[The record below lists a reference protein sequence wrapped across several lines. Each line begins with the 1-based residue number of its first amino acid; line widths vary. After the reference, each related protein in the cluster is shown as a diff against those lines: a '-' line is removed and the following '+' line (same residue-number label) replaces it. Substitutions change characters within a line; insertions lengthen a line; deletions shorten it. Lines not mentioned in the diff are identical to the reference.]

1 MRIVIALGG
10 NALLRRG
17 EEMTAENQRENIRI
31 AAKVLAPIIEKHEV
45 VISHGNGPQV
55 GLLSLQSA
63 AYKEV
68 EEYPLDILGA
78 QTQGMIGYMIEQE
91 LGNHLP
97 VEIPIASILTM
108 VEIDPEDSAFSNPT
122 KPIGPIYDEKEAR
135 NLAKLKGWDIK
146 QDGDY
151 WRRVVPSPEP
161 HRIFQLRPIH
171 WLLEKGTVVI
181 CAGGGGI
188 PTSYKD
194 NGKLE
199 GVEVVIDKDRAS
211 SLLAFELEADLL
223 IMATDTDGVYLDWG
237 GDSEKIIS
245 KTTPEEISKY
255 SFDKGSMG
263 PKVEAA
269 CSFVERSGQRAVIGS
284 LKDIEK
290 MVSGISG
297 TQFLLK

>member
-91 LGNHLP
+91 IGNHLP

-108 VEIDPEDSAFSNPT
+108 VEIDPEDPAFSNPT

-135 NLAKLKGWDIK
+135 DLAKLKGWNIK
-146 QDGDY
+146 QDGNY

-237 GDSEKIIS
+237 SDSEKIIS

>member
-17 EEMTAENQRENIRI
+17 EKMTANNQRENIRI
-31 AAKVLAPIIEKHEV
+31 AARALAPIIEEHEV

-91 LGNHLP
+91 LGNILP
-97 VEIPIASILTM
+97 IEKPIASILTM
-108 VEIDPEDSAFSNPT
+108 VEIDPEDPAFSNPT
-122 KPIGPIYDEKEAR
+122 KPIGPVYSEKEAR
-135 NLAKLKGWDIK
+135 RLAEDKGWDIN
-146 QDGDY
+146 QDGEY

-161 HRIFQLRPIH
+161 HRIFELRPIH

-188 PTSYKD
+188 PTSYVKK
-194 NGKLE
+194 GKLE

-211 SLLAFELEADLL
+211 SLLAFELDADLL
-223 IMATDTDGVYLDWG
+223 IMATDTDGVYTDWG
-237 GDSEKIIS
+237 GDSQKIIS
-245 KTTPEEISKY
+245 RTTPEEIGQY
-255 SFDKGSMG
+255 TFDKGSMG

-269 CSFVERSGQRAVIGS
+269 CNFVERSGQRAVIGS
-284 LKDIEK
+284 LNDLKK
-290 MVSGISG
+290 MVDSLAG
-297 TQFLLK
+297 TQFILE

>member
-108 VEIDPEDSAFSNPT
+108 VEIDPEDPAFSNPT

-135 NLAKLKGWDIK
+135 DLAKLKGWNIK
-146 QDGDY
+146 QDGEY

-237 GDSEKIIS
+237 GESEKIIS

>member
-108 VEIDPEDSAFSNPT
+108 VEIDPEDPAFSNPT

-135 NLAKLKGWDIK
+135 DLAKLKGWNIK

>member
-108 VEIDPEDSAFSNPT
+108 VEIDPEDPAFSNPT

-135 NLAKLKGWDIK
+135 DLAKLKGWNIK
-146 QDGDY
+146 QDGEY

-199 GVEVVIDKDRAS
+199 GVEVVIDKDRVS

-237 GDSEKIIS
+237 GESEKIIS